1 MALSMNDRTR
11 LYIETLQRVTW
22 RDQKPLDQDVGY
34 FYSRLNGMFSACYC
48 RQSMCMRDWRELI
61 FGKMNQTKCTVE
73 LADMFQGYLETK
85 NRTQS

>member
-1 MALSMNDRTR
+1 MSLSMNDRTR

-48 RQSMCMRDWRELI
+48 RQSMVMRGWRELMFKTSPFDI
-61 FGKMNQTKCTVE
+61 FAAFAEIGDIVSTIEV
-73 LADMFQGYLETK
+73 
-85 NRTQS
+85 RR